1 MWQNNDGSIDETFTI
16 EKRKFGDENFI
27 KLDSL
32 EESEWQTFIDQLL
45 PKGITKLFF
54 FVHRLFFHF

>member
-16 EKRKFGDENFI
+16 EKRLFGDENFI

-32 EESEWQTFIDQLL
+32 EESEWQSI
-45 PKGITKLFF
+45 
-54 FVHRLFFHF
+54 H